1 MKRNVL
7 ILWGLIL
14 TLATPAAAQTTKWA
28 VAFNAGVD
36 LSLAGDVH
44 GGGTGRVLNLP
55 TTVESRSYGDI
66 YGQPFTWSVDFGYMA
81 TSRGEARV
89 KFFRT
94 TGGAE
99 RIQVGAVAGNP
110 LFAQFDDYT
119 ALGVDF
125 GYRQYLMSG
134 TVKPFVGGSVGFVNI
149 DQISGTFTVPAVNVS
164 LPNVPMTGSSTVLT
178 WALASGVTYP
188 VGGNF
193 EVQGGIDFRWH
204 GDLDPIEGLT
214 GTGFESIND
223 ETRRWS
229 APITAGIVYRF

>member
-1 MKRNVL
+1 MKQSVL
-7 ILWGLIL
+7 ILCGLS
-14 TLATPAAAQTTKWA
+14 LALAAPASAQTTKWA

-55 TTVESRSYGDI
+55 TSVESRSYGDI
-66 YGQPFTWSVDFGYMA
+66 YGQPFTWSVDFGYTA
-81 TSRGEARV
+81 APNGEARV
-89 KFFRT
+89 KLFRT

-99 RIQVGAVAGNP
+99 RLQVGAVSGLP

-134 TVKPFVGGSVGFVNI
+134 PLKPFVGGSVGFVNI
-149 DQISGTFTVPAVNVS
+149 DQNSGTFTVPAANVT

-178 WALASGVTYP
+178 FAASGGVTYP
-188 VGGNF
+188 LGGNF
-193 EVQGGIDFRWH
+193 EVQGGVDFRWH
-204 GDLDPIEGLT
+204 GDLDPVEGLA
-214 GTGFESIND
+214 GTGLESIND

-229 APITAGIVYRF
+229 APVTAGLIYRF